1 MQAGSKVRIE
11 NGKVFRTVANI
22 DDAKMILQALDCI
35 GVSGKS
41 VISTRIEFEQE
52 NTLEHDYIPKI
63 IHSGEFTET
72 MAYDVNKI
80 ALNLNSS
87 MYKQGVYSFDLLPHN
102 FTFYNGKWILFDF
115 GAFEL
120 KSTNVKTLIRNFFK
134 ISFSS
139 FELLKMV
146 ERKDLKH
153 YFLNRIRTEKLK
165 KMLPLSNW
173 ISIFIESQI
182 ALFLCAIKLHRFA
195 YNLVESR
202 FNKYYKNYRKIQRLD
217 FVPVGYEEFFEKIN
231 EILIQNS
238 IKTTF
243 GTGLTYANW
252 AISGNNFEN
261 FAYIDDYNQ
270 CDNFYRYIYQKE
282 IKNVSTA
289 VLYPLVQDME
299 ISGNLNY
306 RALYDSYAQKR
317 FESQACLVLD
327 LDDLTSSKAFDL
339 ADFSKNISKFCSEIL
354 VIRIDNSR
362 VVRKDLEEEF
372 AKKYEEISFVTAGLC
387 ELLVAK
393 KPISREVQSK
403 EEAQYNNDNRMQ
415 LESLHTEKIIEILKN
430 KKA

>member
-1 MQAGSKVRIE
+1 M
-11 NGKVFRTVANI
+11 
-22 DDAKMILQALDCI
+22 
-35 GVSGKS
+35 
-41 VISTRIEFEQE
+41 
-52 NTLEHDYIPKI
+52 
-63 IHSGEFTET
+63 
-72 MAYDVNKI
+72 
-80 ALNLNSS
+80 
-87 MYKQGVYSFDLLPHN
+87 
-102 FTFYNGKWILFDF
+102 
-115 GAFEL
+115 
-120 KSTNVKTLIRNFFK
+120 
-134 ISFSS
+134 
-139 FELLKMV
+139 
-146 ERKDLKH
+146 
-153 YFLNRIRTEKLK
+153 
-165 KMLPLSNW
+165 
-173 ISIFIESQI
+173 
-182 ALFLCAIKLHRFA
+182 
-195 YNLVESR
+195 
-202 FNKYYKNYRKIQRLD
+202 
-217 FVPVGYEEFFEKIN
+217 EFFEKIN

-299 ISGNLNY
+299 ISGDLNY

-327 LDDLTSSKAFDL
+327 LDDLASNKAFNL

-372 AKKYEEISFVTAGLC
+372 AKKYEEISFVKAGQH

-393 KPISREVQSK
+393 KPISSEVSSK
-403 EEAQYNNDNRMQ
+403 EEAQYNNDNRM
-415 LESLHTEKIIEILKN
+415 HFN
-430 KKA
+430 F